1 MPPATQFFEET
12 FRPAKLLI
20 EVYRLLENDGVQ
32 TDNDWIK
39 QLRVLVGASADEEV
53 MLLWN
58 GVFLGLVMEAASVR
72 KSSLRRDVLK
82 NLLRQS
88 VVCACTAMET
98 YLQVLLDEHL
108 TDVIRLR
115 GYDLWPKGDKEAIEY
130 FRDFNLGLEGA
141 LRLIV
146 GDSDPFAMLARS
158 LLGYFK
164 YKNLGSD
171 KAVKTAGMMLG
182 LEAPW
187 KMISQHLGRDEA
199 DLINSI
205 RTTFKRRNDIVH
217 RGDRELGQE
226 ASPRQNLNYEWTKH
240 AVETVENVCLSL
252 GELTAKRL
260 AELKFLQA
268 SDSAEEASIR

>member
-1 MPPATQFFEET
+1 MPAATQFFEET

-20 EVYRLLENDGVQ
+20 EVYRLLDNDGIQ
-32 TDNDWIK
+32 IDHDWIK
-39 QLRVLVGASADEEV
+39 QLRPLVGAGAEEEL
-53 MLLWN
+53 MMLWN

-88 VVCACTAMET
+88 VVCACTAMES

-108 TDVIRLR
+108 TEVIRLR
-115 GYDLWPKGDKEAIEY
+115 RYDVWPKGDKEAIEY

-146 GDSDPFAMLARS
+146 GDSDPFAALSRS

-164 YKNLGSD
+164 FKNLGSD

-182 LEAPW
+182 LDSPW
-187 KMISQHLGRDEA
+187 KQISQHLGRDEA
-199 DLINSI
+199 DLINGI

-226 ASPRQNLNYEWTKH
+226 AGPRQDLNYEWTKH

-252 GELTAKRL
+252 GELTSRRL
-260 AELKFLQA
+260 TELRSLKEA
-268 SDSAEEASIR
+268 AEETPIR

>member
-1 MPPATQFFEET
+1 MPNARQFFEET

-20 EVYRLLENDGVQ
+20 EVYRLLDNDGIQ
-32 TDNDWIK
+32 TEHDWIK
-39 QLRVLVGASADEEV
+39 QLRPLVGAGADEEL

-88 VVCACTAMET
+88 VVCGCTAMES

-108 TDVIRLR
+108 TEIIRLR
-115 GYDLWPKGDKEAIEY
+115 GYEVWPKGDKEAIEY
-130 FRDFNLGLEGA
+130 FKDFNLGLEGA

-146 GDSDPFAMLARS
+146 GDSDPFATLARS

-187 KMISQHLGRDEA
+187 KQISQHLGRDEA
-199 DLINSI
+199 DLINGI
-205 RTTFKRRNDIVH
+205 RTIFKRRNDIVH

-226 ASPRQNLNYEWTKH
+226 AGLREDLNYEWTKH

-252 GELTAKRL
+252 GELTGKRL
-260 AELKFLQA
+260 AELKALREP
-268 SDSAEEASIR
+268 AEETATQ

>member
-20 EVYRLLENDGVQ
+20 EVYQLLENERIQ
-32 TDNDWIK
+32 TDTDWVK
-39 QLRVLVGASADEEV
+39 QLRILVGARAEEEL

-58 GVFLGLVMEAASVR
+58 GVFLGLVMEAATIK
-72 KSSLRRDVLK
+72 KSSLRRDILK
-82 NLLRQS
+82 NLLRQA

-108 TDVIRLR
+108 TEIIRLR
-115 GYDLWPKGDKEAIEY
+115 GYDVWPKGDKEAIEY
-130 FRDFNLGLEGA
+130 FKDFNLGLEGA

-146 GDSDPFAMLARS
+146 GESDPFAALGRS

-187 KMISQHLGRDEA
+187 KLISQHLGRDEG

-226 ASPRQNLNYEWTKH
+226 VGPRQDVNYEWTKH
-240 AVETVENVCLSL
+240 AVETVENVCLTL

-260 AELKFLQA
+260 AELKVLQA
-268 SDSAEEASIR
+268 LDSAEEPTAK

>member
-1 MPPATQFFEET
+1 MPAATQFFEET

-20 EVYRLLENDGVQ
+20 EVYRLLDNDGIQ
-32 TDNDWIK
+32 TEGDWIK
-39 QLRVLVGASADEEV
+39 QLRPLVGAGGSEEL

-88 VVCACTAMET
+88 VVCACTAMES

-108 TDVIRLR
+108 TEIVRLR
-115 GYDLWPKGDKEAIEY
+115 GYDVWPKGDKEAIEY
-130 FRDFNLGLEGA
+130 FKDFNLGLEGA

-146 GDSDPFAMLARS
+146 GDSDPFETLARS
-158 LLGYFK
+158 MLGYFK
-164 YKNLGSD
+164 FKNLGSD

-187 KMISQHLGRDEA
+187 KQISQHLGRDEA
-199 DLINSI
+199 DLINGI
-205 RTTFKRRNDIVH
+205 RTIFKRRNDIVH

-226 ASPRQNLNYEWTKH
+226 AGPREDLSYEWTKH
-240 AVETVENVCLSL
+240 AVETVENVCLCL
-252 GELTAKRL
+252 GGLTTKRL
-260 AELKFLQA
+260 AELKALREP
-268 SDSAEEASIR
+268 AEEIAH

>member
-1 MPPATQFFEET
+1 MPNARQFFEET

-20 EVYRLLENDGVQ
+20 EVYRLLDNDGIQ
-32 TDNDWIK
+32 TEHDWIK
-39 QLRVLVGASADEEV
+39 QLRPLVGAGADEEL

-88 VVCACTAMET
+88 VVCGCTAMES

-108 TDVIRLR
+108 TEIIRLR
-115 GYDLWPKGDKEAIEY
+115 GYEVWPKGDKEAIEY
-130 FRDFNLGLEGA
+130 FKDFNLGLEGA

-146 GDSDPFAMLARS
+146 GDSDPFATLARS

-187 KMISQHLGRDEA
+187 KQISQHLGRDEA
-199 DLINSI
+199 DLINGI
-205 RTTFKRRNDIVH
+205 RTIFKRRNDIVH

-226 ASPRQNLNYEWTKH
+226 AGLREDLNYEWTKH
-240 AVETVENVCLSL
+240 AVETVENVCHSL
-252 GELTAKRL
+252 GQLTAKRL
-260 AELKFLQA
+260 AELKALREP
-268 SDSAEEASIR
+268 AEETATQ